1 MELLNE
7 KELAHVIGGK
17 RKCPNLLVDAK
28 IAVFSELQGDLEPA
42 DYFKHH
48 AFA

>member
-17 RKCPNLLVDAK
+17 RKCPKTPFDTTPGAW
-28 IAVFSELQGDLEPA
+28 
-42 DYFKHH
+42 
-48 AFA
+48 FAHLILGC

>member
-17 RKCPNLLVDAK
+17 RKCPKTPFDNTPGAW
-28 IAVFSELQGDLEPA
+28 IAHLILGC
-42 DYFKHH
+42 
-48 AFA
+48 

>member
-1 MELLNE
+1 MAVWVCQITVTKLS
-7 KELAHVIGGK
+7 K
-17 RKCPNLLVDAK
+17 NLLVDAK
-28 IAVFSELQGDLEPA
+28 IAVFSELQGDIEPA